1 MSYRGTIAPEE
12 GDAVMSDEAPILAPI
27 DGALFRHTMSRY
39 ASGVTVVTV
48 LDAEGHPWALTAN
61 AISSVSLNPPLILVC
76 IDKKANTY
84 EALTRASYFA
94 VNFLEASEEELALHF
109 ARHITDKFEAIP
121 YEQGETG
128 APLLPQ
134 ASIAM
139 VECRMYAQYPGG
151 DHTIVVGEV
160 LSAKVSEGRPQ
171 IFYDRVF
178 GTFAPNLPKKSA
190 PAAEPDPWALDY
202 F

>member
-1 MSYRGTIAPEE
+1 
-12 GDAVMSDEAPILAPI
+12 MSDEPPVLAPI
-27 DGALFRHTMSRY
+27 DGALFRQTMSHY

-48 LDAEGHPWALTAN
+48 LDGEGKPWALTAN

-94 VNFLEASEEELALHF
+94 VNFLEAREEELALHF
-109 ARHITDKFEAIP
+109 ARHITDKFTTVP
-121 YEQGETG
+121 YEVGATG

-139 VECRMYAQYPGG
+139 IECRMYAQYPGG

-160 LSAKVSEGRPQ
+160 LAAKVSEGRPQ
-171 IFYDRVF
+171 IFYDRLF
-178 GTFAPNLPKKSA
+178 GTFVPNPSKKSV

>member
-1 MSYRGTIAPEE
+1 
-12 GDAVMSDEAPILAPI
+12 MSDESPMLAPI
-27 DGALFRHTMSRY
+27 DGALFRQTMSRY

-48 LDAEGHPWALTAN
+48 LDTEGRPWALTAN

-84 EALTRASYFA
+84 EALTRANYFA

-109 ARHITDKFEAIP
+109 ARHITDKFATVP
-121 YEQGETG
+121 YVQGATG
-128 APLLPQ
+128 APLLPK

-139 VECRMYAQYPGG
+139 IECRMYAQYPGG

-160 LSAKVSEGRPQ
+160 LSARLSEGQPQ
-171 IFYDRVF
+171 LFYDRLF
-178 GTFAPNLPKKSA
+178 GTFVPNPPKKTA
-190 PAAEPDPWALDY
+190 PATAPDPWALDY

>member
-1 MSYRGTIAPEE
+1 MP
-12 GDAVMSDEAPILAPI
+12 DELPVLAPV
-27 DGALFRHTMSRY
+27 DGALFRQTMSRY

-48 LDAEGHPWALTAN
+48 LDAEGKPWALTAN
-61 AISSVSLNPPLILVC
+61 AVSSVSLNPPLILVC

-84 EALTRASYFA
+84 EPLTRAKYFA
-94 VNFLEASEEELALHF
+94 VNFLEAREEGLALHF
-109 ARHITDKFEAIP
+109 ARHITDKFATVP
-121 YEQGETG
+121 YEQGATG
-128 APLLPQ
+128 APLLPH

-139 VECRMYAQYPGG
+139 IECRMYAQYPGG

-160 LSAKVSEGRPQ
+160 LSARVSEGRPQ
-171 IFYDRVF
+171 IFYDRQF
-178 GTFAPNLPKKSA
+178 GTFVPNSPKPSV